1 MMRIVLDTND
11 LFPAILRNSIYHPI
25 YRGIVQRRFE
35 IVVNTEIMLEYEEII
50 AHKLGTQTATATI
63 LLLRNSPNVIRQEVF
78 YNWNLISADPDD
90 NKFVDVAIASNAD
103 FIVTDDRHFNIL
115 HEIPYPKVA
124 VVTGTTYLAM
134 L

>member
-1 MMRIVLDTND
+1 MMRIVLDTNV

-50 AHKLGTQTATATI
+50 ARKLGTQTAAATT

-78 YNWNLISADPDD
+78 YNWDLISADPDD
-90 NKFVDVAIASNAD
+90 NKFVDIAIASNAD
-103 FIVTDDRHFNIL
+103 SILTDDRHFKIL

-124 VVTGTTYLAM
+124 VFTGTSYLAM